1 MPKMDASQRWKN
13 LLLAALAFALMI
25 VMPTLASYVVS
36 YAVIYGAGFVG
47 GEPAIVRVVAFMN
60 ENMNLYSALV
70 YLVFGIPVLLWVR
83 GMRNR
88 ERARLR
94 HAQLEQQF
102 LESHDAYAG
111 QQLLVS
117 TAASGRQSFEPAAA
131 PGQRSMAPST
141 TTEQQPFMPAAASGR
156 QSFESAAAPGRQPL
170 SGSADSSQ
178 RPIASATDFASAS
191 FPEPPRPPARYI
203 YYGDRP
209 VAWQLASQGG
219 CAPQAQGGGAAQAQ
233 ALASARA
240 QLSRQG
246 HSKPTVYA
254 LVQGVDRRHFVAAAL
269 MGYGMQIVT
278 TLIMVLVNVLLPSVM
293 EEYNTLVDGSG
304 ITTYG
309 LMWVISTL
317 VLPPLVEEVG
327 FRGLGLTYLE
337 RAGVPF
343 AVANIVQALAF
354 GIFHM
359 NLTQGIYTFV
369 LGLALGHVTHR
380 SGSIAPAM
388 LMHLV
393 YNLMGTLGSDLIYSY
408 LPAPF
413 LILLITNVIA
423 LVYAFRL
430 LRPERGHGAAAV
442 QA

>member
-13 LLLAALAFALMI
+13 LLLAALAFVLMI

-36 YAVIYGAGFVG
+36 YTVIYGAGFVG

-70 YLVFGIPVLLWVR
+70 YLVFGIPVLFWVR

-88 ERARLR
+88 ERTRLR
-94 HAQLEQQF
+94 HAQLEQQY
-102 LESHDAYAG
+102 LESHDTYA
-111 QQLLVS
+111 
-117 TAASGRQSFEPAAA
+117 
-131 PGQRSMAPST
+131 
-141 TTEQQPFMPAAASGR
+141 EQQPFMPAAASG
-156 QSFESAAAPGRQPL
+156 QQPFGPAAASGQQPL
-170 SGSADSSQ
+170 SGGADSSQ

-191 FPEPPRPPARYI
+191 SPELLRPPARYI

-219 CAPQAQGGGAAQAQ
+219 GAPQAQAFSSVQTE
-233 ALASARA
+233 
-240 QLSRQG
+240 LSRQG
-246 HSKPTVYA
+246 HSRPTVNA
-254 LVQGVDRRHFVAAAL
+254 RIQGVDRRHFVAAAL

-317 VLPPLVEEVG
+317 VLPPLVEEAG

-343 AVANIVQALAF
+343 AAANIVQALAF

-369 LGLALGHVTHR
+369 LGLALGYVTHR

-413 LILLITNVIA
+413 LILLATNVIA

-430 LRPERGHGAAAV
+430 LRPKQGRGAAAM

>member
-1 MPKMDASQRWKN
+1 
-13 LLLAALAFALMI
+13 
-25 VMPTLASYVVS
+25 MPTV
-36 YAVIYGAGFVG
+36 
-47 GEPAIVRVVAFMN
+47 N
-60 ENMNLYSALV
+60 
-70 YLVFGIPVLLWVR
+70 
-83 GMRNR
+83 
-88 ERARLR
+88 AR
-94 HAQLEQQF
+94 
-102 LESHDAYAG
+102 
-111 QQLLVS
+111 
-117 TAASGRQSFEPAAA
+117 
-131 PGQRSMAPST
+131 
-141 TTEQQPFMPAAASGR
+141 
-156 QSFESAAAPGRQPL
+156 
-170 SGSADSSQ
+170 
-178 RPIASATDFASAS
+178 I
-191 FPEPPRPPARYI
+191 
-203 YYGDRP
+203 
-209 VAWQLASQGG
+209 
-219 CAPQAQGGGAAQAQ
+219 
-233 ALASARA
+233 
-240 QLSRQG
+240 
-246 HSKPTVYA
+246 
-254 LVQGVDRRHFVAAAL
+254 QGVDRRHFVAAAL

-317 VLPPLVEEVG
+317 VLPPLVEEAG

-369 LGLALGHVTHR
+369 LGLALGYVTHR

-413 LILLITNVIA
+413 LILLVTNVVA

-430 LRPERGHGAAAV
+430 LRPEQGRGAAAM

>member
-13 LLLAALAFALMI
+13 LLLAALSFALMI

-36 YAVIYGAGFVG
+36 YAIIYGAGFVG
-47 GEPAIVRVVAFMN
+47 GEPAIVRVVSFMN
-60 ENMNLYSALV
+60 ENVNLYSALI
-70 YLVFGIPVLLWVR
+70 YLVFGIPVLFWVR

-88 ERARLR
+88 ERTRPR
-94 HAQLEQQF
+94 HAQLEQQY
-102 LESHDAYAG
+102 LESHDTYAE
-111 QQLLVS
+111 QQP
-117 TAASGRQSFEPAAA
+117 FEPAAA
-131 PGQRSMAPST
+131 SG
-141 TTEQQPFMPAAASGR
+141 QQPFVP
-156 QSFESAAAPGRQPL
+156 AAAPGRQPL
-170 SGSADSSQ
+170 SGGADSSQ
-178 RPIASATDFASAS
+178 RPIASAADFASAS

-219 CAPQAQGGGAAQAQ
+219 CVPQAQDGGAPQAQ
-233 ALASARA
+233 ALASVQAE
-240 QLSRQG
+240 LSRQG
-246 HSKPTVYA
+246 HSKSTVNA
-254 LVQGVDRRHFVAAAL
+254 RIQGVDRRHFVAAAL

-317 VLPPLVEEVG
+317 VLPPLVEEAG

-369 LGLALGHVTHR
+369 LGLALGYVTHR

-413 LILLITNVIA
+413 LILLVTNVIA

-430 LRPERGHGAAAV
+430 LRPEQGRGAAAM

>member
-13 LLLAALAFALMI
+13 LLLAALAFVLMI

-36 YAVIYGAGFVG
+36 YTVIYGAGFVG

-60 ENMNLYSALV
+60 ENANLYSALI
-70 YLVFGIPVLLWVR
+70 YLVFGIPVLFWVR

-94 HAQLEQQF
+94 HAQLEQQY
-102 LESHDAYAG
+102 LESHDAYA
-111 QQLLVS
+111 
-117 TAASGRQSFEPAAA
+117 
-131 PGQRSMAPST
+131 
-141 TTEQQPFMPAAASGR
+141 EQQPFEPAAASGR
-156 QSFESAAAPGRQPL
+156 QPFGPAAASGQQPL
-170 SGSADSSQ
+170 SGGADSSQ
-178 RPIASATDFASAS
+178 RPIASATDSASAS
-191 FPEPPRPPARYI
+191 FPELPRPSAHYI

-219 CAPQAQGGGAAQAQ
+219 RAPQAQDGGAPQAQ
-233 ALASARA
+233 ALASVQAE
-240 QLSRQG
+240 LSRQG
-246 HSKPTVYA
+246 HSKPTVNA
-254 LVQGVDRRHFVAAAL
+254 RIQGVDRRHFVAAAL

-317 VLPPLVEEVG
+317 VLPPLVEEAG

-369 LGLALGHVTHR
+369 LGLALGYVTHR

-430 LRPERGHGAAAV
+430 LRPEQGRGAAAM

>member
-47 GEPAIVRVVAFMN
+47 GEPAIVRVAAFMN

-70 YLVFGIPVLLWVR
+70 YLVFGVPVLFWVR

-102 LESHDAYAG
+102 LESHDAYA
-111 QQLLVS
+111 
-117 TAASGRQSFEPAAA
+117 
-131 PGQRSMAPST
+131 
-141 TTEQQPFMPAAASGR
+141 EQQPFEPAAASGR
-156 QSFESAAAPGRQPL
+156 QPFGSAAAPGRQPL

-219 CAPQAQGGGAAQAQ
+219 CVPQAQDGGAPQAQAFSSVQTE
-233 ALASARA
+233 
-240 QLSRQG
+240 LSRRV
-246 HSKPTVYA
+246 HSRPTVNA
-254 LVQGVDRRHFVAAAL
+254 RIQGIDRRHFVAAAL

-317 VLPPLVEEVG
+317 VLPPLVEEAG

-369 LGLALGHVTHR
+369 LGLALGYVTHR

-430 LRPERGHGAAAV
+430 LRPEQGRGAAAM

>member
-70 YLVFGIPVLLWVR
+70 YLVFGIPVLFWVR

-88 ERARLR
+88 ERTRLR
-94 HAQLEQQF
+94 HAQLEQQY
-102 LESHDAYAG
+102 LESHDTYAE
-111 QQLLVS
+111 QQP
-117 TAASGRQSFEPAAA
+117 FEPAAA
-131 PGQRSMAPST
+131 SG
-141 TTEQQPFMPAAASGR
+141 QQPFVP
-156 QSFESAAAPGRQPL
+156 AAAPGRQPL
-170 SGSADSSQ
+170 SGGADSSQ

-219 CAPQAQGGGAAQAQ
+219 RAPQAQDGGEPQAQ
-233 ALASARA
+233 AFSSV
-240 QLSRQG
+240 QTELSRQG
-246 HSKPTVYA
+246 HSMPTVNA
-254 LVQGVDRRHFVAAAL
+254 RIQGVDHRHFVAAAL

-317 VLPPLVEEVG
+317 ALPPLVEEAG

-369 LGLALGHVTHR
+369 LGLALGYVTHR

-430 LRPERGHGAAAV
+430 LRPEQGRGAAAM

>member
-13 LLLAALAFALMI
+13 LLLAALAFVLMI

-36 YAVIYGAGFVG
+36 YTVIYGAGFVG

-70 YLVFGIPVLLWVR
+70 YLVFGIPVLFWVR

-94 HAQLEQQF
+94 HVQLEQQF

-111 QQLLVS
+111 QQ
-117 TAASGRQSFEPAAA
+117 
-131 PGQRSMAPST
+131 
-141 TTEQQPFMPAAASGR
+141 PFVPAAASG
-156 QSFESAAAPGRQPL
+156 QQPFVPAAAPGRQPL
-170 SGSADSSQ
+170 SGGADSSQ

-219 CAPQAQGGGAAQAQ
+219 RAPQAQDGGAPQAQ
-233 ALASARA
+233 AFSSV
-240 QLSRQG
+240 QTELSRRV
-246 HSKPTVYA
+246 HSRPTVNA
-254 LVQGVDRRHFVAAAL
+254 RIQGVDRRYFVAAAL

-317 VLPPLVEEVG
+317 VLPPLVEEAG

-369 LGLALGHVTHR
+369 LGLALGYVTHR

-430 LRPERGHGAAAV
+430 LRPEQGRSAAAM

>member
-60 ENMNLYSALV
+60 ENMNLYSALI
-70 YLVFGIPVLLWVR
+70 YLVFGIPVLFWVR
-83 GMRNR
+83 GMCNR

-94 HAQLEQQF
+94 HVQLEQQF

-111 QQLLVS
+111 QQ
-117 TAASGRQSFEPAAA
+117 SFVPAVAF
-131 PGQRSMAPST
+131 GQRSMAPST
-141 TTEQQPFMPAAASGR
+141 TTER
-156 QSFESAAAPGRQPL
+156 QSFEPAAAPGRQPL

-178 RPIASATDFASAS
+178 RPIASAADFASAS

-219 CAPQAQGGGAAQAQ
+219 CAPQDQGGGAAQAQ

-246 HSKPTVYA
+246 HSKPTVNA
-254 LVQGVDRRHFVAAAL
+254 RIQGVDRRHFVAAAL

-309 LMWVISTL
+309 LMWAISTL
-317 VLPPLVEEVG
+317 VLPPLVEEAG

-369 LGLALGHVTHR
+369 LGLALGYVTHR
-380 SGSIAPAM
+380 SGSTAPAM

-430 LRPERGHGAAAV
+430 LRPERGRGVAAM

>member
-13 LLLAALAFALMI
+13 LLLAALAFVLMI
-25 VMPTLASYVVS
+25 VMPTLSSYVVS
-36 YAVIYGAGFVG
+36 YTVIYGAGFVG

-60 ENMNLYSALV
+60 ENMNLYSALI
-70 YLVFGIPVLLWVR
+70 YLVFGIPVLFWVR

-102 LESHDAYAG
+102 LESHDAYA
-111 QQLLVS
+111 
-117 TAASGRQSFEPAAA
+117 
-131 PGQRSMAPST
+131 
-141 TTEQQPFMPAAASGR
+141 EQQPFVPAAASG
-156 QSFESAAAPGRQPL
+156 QQPFGPAAAPGRQPL
-170 SGSADSSQ
+170 SGGADSSQ

-219 CAPQAQGGGAAQAQ
+219 CVPQAQDGGAPQAQ
-233 ALASARA
+233 ALASVQAE
-240 QLSRQG
+240 LSRQG
-246 HSKPTVYA
+246 HSKPTVNA
-254 LVQGVDRRHFVAAAL
+254 RIQGVDRRHFVAAAL

-317 VLPPLVEEVG
+317 VLPPLVEEAG

-343 AVANIVQALAF
+343 AAANIVQALAF

-369 LGLALGHVTHR
+369 LGLALGYVTHR

-430 LRPERGHGAAAV
+430 LRPEQGRGAAAM

>member
-1 MPKMDASQRWKN
+1 
-13 LLLAALAFALMI
+13 MI

-47 GEPAIVRVVAFMN
+47 GEPAIVHVVAFLN

-70 YLVFGIPVLLWVR
+70 YLVFGIPVLFWVR

-88 ERARLR
+88 ERTRLR
-94 HAQLEQQF
+94 HAQLEQQY
-102 LESHDAYAG
+102 LESHDTYAE
-111 QQLLVS
+111 QQP
-117 TAASGRQSFEPAAA
+117 FEPAAA
-131 PGQRSMAPST
+131 SG
-141 TTEQQPFMPAAASGR
+141 QQPFVPAAAP
-156 QSFESAAAPGRQPL
+156 ERQPL

-191 FPEPPRPPARYI
+191 FPDPTRPPARYI

-219 CAPQAQGGGAAQAQ
+219 CAYQTQGGGAPQAQ
-233 ALASARA
+233 AFSSV
-240 QLSRQG
+240 QTELSR
-246 HSKPTVYA
+246 HSKPTVNA
-254 LVQGVDRRHFVAAAL
+254 RIQGVDRGHFVAAAL

-317 VLPPLVEEVG
+317 VLPPLVEEAG

-369 LGLALGHVTHR
+369 LGLALGYVTHR

-413 LILLITNVIA
+413 LILLVTNVVA

-430 LRPERGHGAAAV
+430 LRPKQGRGAAAM

>member
-36 YAVIYGAGFVG
+36 YAIIYGAGFVG

-60 ENMNLYSALV
+60 ENVNLYSALI
-70 YLVFGIPVLLWVR
+70 YLVFGIPVLFWVR

-88 ERARLR
+88 ERTRLR
-94 HAQLEQQF
+94 HARLEQQY
-102 LESHDAYAG
+102 LESHDTYAE
-111 QQLLVS
+111 QQP
-117 TAASGRQSFEPAAA
+117 FEPAAA
-131 PGQRSMAPST
+131 SG
-141 TTEQQPFMPAAASGR
+141 QQPFVP
-156 QSFESAAAPGRQPL
+156 AAAPGRQPL
-170 SGSADSSQ
+170 SGGADSSQ
-178 RPIASATDFASAS
+178 RPIASAADFASAS

-219 CAPQAQGGGAAQAQ
+219 CVPQAQDGGAPQAQAFSSVQAE
-233 ALASARA
+233 
-240 QLSRQG
+240 LSRRV
-246 HSKPTVYA
+246 HSMPTVNA
-254 LVQGVDRRHFVAAAL
+254 RIQGVDHRHFVAAAL

-317 VLPPLVEEVG
+317 VLPPLVEEAG

-343 AVANIVQALAF
+343 AAANIVQALAF

-369 LGLALGHVTHR
+369 LGLALGYVTHR

-413 LILLITNVIA
+413 LILLVTNVIA

-430 LRPERGHGAAAV
+430 LRPEQGSGAAAM

>member
-36 YAVIYGAGFVG
+36 YAIIYGAGFVG
-47 GEPAIVRVVAFMN
+47 GEPAIARVVAFMN

-70 YLVFGIPVLLWVR
+70 YLVFGIPVLFWVR

-94 HAQLEQQF
+94 HAQLEQQY
-102 LESHDAYAG
+102 LESHDTYAE
-111 QQLLVS
+111 QQPFEPA
-117 TAASGRQSFEPAAA
+117 AASGQQPFVPAAA
-131 PGQRSMAPST
+131 PGQ
-141 TTEQQPFMPAAASGR
+141 
-156 QSFESAAAPGRQPL
+156 QPL
-170 SGSADSSQ
+170 SGGADSSQ

-219 CAPQAQGGGAAQAQ
+219 CVLQAQDGGAPQAQAFSSVQTE
-233 ALASARA
+233 
-240 QLSRQG
+240 LSRQG
-246 HSKPTVYA
+246 HSKPTVNA
-254 LVQGVDRRHFVAAAL
+254 RIQGVDRRHFVAAAL

-317 VLPPLVEEVG
+317 VLPPLVEEAG

-369 LGLALGHVTHR
+369 LGLALGYVTHR

-430 LRPERGHGAAAV
+430 LRPEQGRGAAAM

>member
-13 LLLAALAFALMI
+13 LLLAALVFVLMI

-36 YAVIYGAGFVG
+36 YTVIYGAGFVG

-60 ENMNLYSALV
+60 ENVNLYSALV
-70 YLVFGIPVLLWVR
+70 YLVFGIPVLFWVR

-88 ERARLR
+88 ERTRLR

-102 LESHDAYAG
+102 LESHDAYAE
-111 QQLLVS
+111 QQP
-117 TAASGRQSFEPAAA
+117 FEPAAA
-131 PGQRSMAPST
+131 SG
-141 TTEQQPFMPAAASGR
+141 QQPFVP
-156 QSFESAAAPGRQPL
+156 AAAPGRQPL
-170 SGSADSSQ
+170 SGGADSSQ
-178 RPIASATDFASAS
+178 RPIASATDFAPAS

-219 CAPQAQGGGAAQAQ
+219 CVPQAQDGGAPQAQAFSSVQAE
-233 ALASARA
+233 
-240 QLSRQG
+240 LSRQG
-246 HSKPTVYA
+246 HSKPTVNA
-254 LVQGVDRRHFVAAAL
+254 RIQGVDRRHFVAAAL

-278 TLIMVLVNVLLPSVM
+278 TLIMVLVSVLLPSVM

-317 VLPPLVEEVG
+317 VLPPLVEEAG

-369 LGLALGHVTHR
+369 LGLALGYVTHR

-413 LILLITNVIA
+413 LILLVTNVIA

-430 LRPERGHGAAAV
+430 LRPEQGRGAAAM

>member
-13 LLLAALAFALMI
+13 LLLAALAFVLMI

-47 GEPAIVRVVAFMN
+47 GEPAIVHVVAFLN
-60 ENMNLYSALV
+60 ENMNLYSALI
-70 YLVFGIPVLLWVR
+70 YLVFGIPVLFWVR

-88 ERARLR
+88 ERTRLR
-94 HAQLEQQF
+94 HAQLEQQY
-102 LESHDAYAG
+102 LESHDTYAG
-111 QQLLVS
+111 QQP
-117 TAASGRQSFEPAAA
+117 FEPAAA
-131 PGQRSMAPST
+131 SG
-141 TTEQQPFMPAAASGR
+141 QQPFGP
-156 QSFESAAAPGRQPL
+156 AAAPGRQPL
-170 SGSADSSQ
+170 SEGADSSQ
-178 RPIASATDFASAS
+178 RPIASATDSASAS
-191 FPEPPRPPARYI
+191 FPDPTRPPARYI

-219 CAPQAQGGGAAQAQ
+219 RAPQAQDGGAPQAQ
-233 ALASARA
+233 ALASVQAE
-240 QLSRQG
+240 LSRQG
-246 HSKPTVYA
+246 HSKPTVNA
-254 LVQGVDRRHFVAAAL
+254 RIQGVDRRHFVAAAL

-317 VLPPLVEEVG
+317 VLPPLVEEAG

-369 LGLALGHVTHR
+369 LGLALGYVTHR

-430 LRPERGHGAAAV
+430 LRPERRRSAAAM

>member
-13 LLLAALAFALMI
+13 LLLAALAFVLMI

-36 YAVIYGAGFVG
+36 YTVIYGAGFVG

-60 ENMNLYSALV
+60 ENVNLYSALV
-70 YLVFGIPVLLWVR
+70 YLVFGIPVLFWVR

-111 QQLLVS
+111 QQPFV
-117 TAASGRQSFEPAAA
+117 PAAA
-131 PGQRSMAPST
+131 SGQRSMAPST
-141 TTEQQPFMPAAASGR
+141 TVGQQPFEPAAASG
-156 QSFESAAAPGRQPL
+156 QQPFVPAAAPGRQPL
-170 SGSADSSQ
+170 SGGADSSQ

-219 CAPQAQGGGAAQAQ
+219 RACQAQ
-233 ALASARA
+233 AFSSV
-240 QLSRQG
+240 QTELSRRV
-246 HSKPTVYA
+246 HSRPTVNA
-254 LVQGVDRRHFVAAAL
+254 RIQGVDHRHFVAAAL

-317 VLPPLVEEVG
+317 VLPPLVEEAG

-369 LGLALGHVTHR
+369 LGLALGYVTHR

-413 LILLITNVIA
+413 LILLATNVIA

-430 LRPERGHGAAAV
+430 LRPKQGRGAAAM

>member
-36 YAVIYGAGFVG
+36 YAIIYGAGFVG

-60 ENMNLYSALV
+60 ENMNLYSALI
-70 YLVFGIPVLLWVR
+70 YLVFGIPVLFWVR

-88 ERARLR
+88 ERTRLR

-102 LESHDAYAG
+102 LESHDAYAE
-111 QQLLVS
+111 QQP
-117 TAASGRQSFEPAAA
+117 FEPAAA
-131 PGQRSMAPST
+131 SG
-141 TTEQQPFMPAAASGR
+141 QQPFVP
-156 QSFESAAAPGRQPL
+156 AAAPGRQPL
-170 SGSADSSQ
+170 SGGADSSQ
-178 RPIASATDFASAS
+178 RPIASAADFASAS

-219 CAPQAQGGGAAQAQ
+219 CVPQAQDGGAPQAQAFSSVQTE
-233 ALASARA
+233 
-240 QLSRQG
+240 LSRRV
-246 HSKPTVYA
+246 HSRPTVNA
-254 LVQGVDRRHFVAAAL
+254 RIQGVDRRHFVATAL

-317 VLPPLVEEVG
+317 VLPPLVEEAG

-369 LGLALGHVTHR
+369 LGLALGYVTHR

-430 LRPERGHGAAAV
+430 LRPEQGRGAAAM

>member
-13 LLLAALAFALMI
+13 LMLAALAFVLMI

-36 YAVIYGAGFVG
+36 YTVIYGAGFVG

-60 ENMNLYSALV
+60 ENMNLYSAPV
-70 YLVFGIPVLLWVR
+70 YLVFGIPVLFWVR

-102 LESHDAYAG
+102 LESHDAYA
-111 QQLLVS
+111 
-117 TAASGRQSFEPAAA
+117 
-131 PGQRSMAPST
+131 
-141 TTEQQPFMPAAASGR
+141 EQQPFEPAAASGR
-156 QSFESAAAPGRQPL
+156 QPFVPAAAPGRQPL
-170 SGSADSSQ
+170 SGGADSSQ

-191 FPEPPRPPARYI
+191 FPEPPHPPARYI

-209 VAWQLASQGG
+209 VAWQLASQGVCVPQAQDG
-219 CAPQAQGGGAAQAQ
+219 GAPQAQAFSSAQTE
-233 ALASARA
+233 
-240 QLSRQG
+240 LSRRV
-246 HSKPTVYA
+246 HSKPTVNA
-254 LVQGVDRRHFVAAAL
+254 RIQGVDRRHFVAAAL

-317 VLPPLVEEVG
+317 ALPPLVEEAG

-343 AVANIVQALAF
+343 AAANIVQALAF

-369 LGLALGHVTHR
+369 LGLALGYVTHR

-413 LILLITNVIA
+413 LILLVTNVVA

-430 LRPERGHGAAAV
+430 LRPERGHSAAAM

>member
-36 YAVIYGAGFVG
+36 YAIIYGAGFVG

-70 YLVFGIPVLLWVR
+70 YLVFGIPVLFWVR

-94 HAQLEQQF
+94 HAQLEQQY
-102 LESHDAYAG
+102 LESHDTYAE
-111 QQLLVS
+111 QQP
-117 TAASGRQSFEPAAA
+117 FEPAAA
-131 PGQRSMAPST
+131 SG
-141 TTEQQPFMPAAASGR
+141 QQPFVP
-156 QSFESAAAPGRQPL
+156 AAAPGRQPF
-170 SGSADSSQ
+170 SGGANSSQ
-178 RPIASATDFASAS
+178 RPTASATDSASAS
-191 FPEPPRPPARYI
+191 FPEPPSPPARYI

-219 CAPQAQGGGAAQAQ
+219 CVPQAQDGGAPQAQAFSSVQTE
-233 ALASARA
+233 
-240 QLSRQG
+240 LSRRV
-246 HSKPTVYA
+246 HSMPTVNA
-254 LVQGVDRRHFVAAAL
+254 RIQGVDHRHFIAAVL

-317 VLPPLVEEVG
+317 VLPPLVEEAG

-343 AVANIVQALAF
+343 AAANIVQALAF

-369 LGLALGHVTHR
+369 LGLALGYVTHR

-430 LRPERGHGAAAV
+430 LRPEQGRGAAAM

>member
-13 LLLAALAFALMI
+13 LLLAALAFVLMI

-36 YAVIYGAGFVG
+36 YAVIYGVGFVG

-70 YLVFGIPVLLWVR
+70 YLVFGIPVLFWVR

-88 ERARLR
+88 ERTRLR
-94 HAQLEQQF
+94 HAQLEQQY
-102 LESHDAYAG
+102 LESHDTYA
-111 QQLLVS
+111 
-117 TAASGRQSFEPAAA
+117 
-131 PGQRSMAPST
+131 
-141 TTEQQPFMPAAASGR
+141 EQQPFEPAAASGR
-156 QSFESAAAPGRQPL
+156 QPFGSAAAPGRQSL

-178 RPIASATDFASAS
+178 RSIASATDSASAS

-219 CAPQAQGGGAAQAQ
+219 RAPQAQDGGAPQAQ
-233 ALASARA
+233 AFSSVQAE
-240 QLSRQG
+240 LSRQG
-246 HSKPTVYA
+246 HSKPTVNA
-254 LVQGVDRRHFVAAAL
+254 RIQGVDRRHFVAAAL

-317 VLPPLVEEVG
+317 VLPPLVEEAG

-369 LGLALGHVTHR
+369 LGLALGYVTHR

-408 LPAPF
+408 LPVPL
-413 LILLITNVIA
+413 LILLVTNVIA

-430 LRPERGHGAAAV
+430 LRPEQGRGAAAM

>member
-13 LLLAALAFALMI
+13 LLLAALAFVLMI

-36 YAVIYGAGFVG
+36 YIVIYGAGFVG

-70 YLVFGIPVLLWVR
+70 YLVFGVPVLFWVR

-102 LESHDAYAG
+102 LESHDAYA
-111 QQLLVS
+111 
-117 TAASGRQSFEPAAA
+117 
-131 PGQRSMAPST
+131 
-141 TTEQQPFMPAAASGR
+141 EQQPFVPAAASGR
-156 QSFESAAAPGRQPL
+156 QPFGPAAASGRQPL
-170 SGSADSSQ
+170 SGGADSSQ
-178 RPIASATDFASAS
+178 RPIASATDFTSAS

-219 CAPQAQGGGAAQAQ
+219 CVPQAQDGGAPQAQAFSSVQTE
-233 ALASARA
+233 
-240 QLSRQG
+240 LSRQV
-246 HSKPTVYA
+246 HSRPTVNA
-254 LVQGVDRRHFVAAAL
+254 RIQGVDHRHFVAAAL

-317 VLPPLVEEVG
+317 VLPPLVEEAG

-369 LGLALGHVTHR
+369 LGLALGYVTHR

-413 LILLITNVIA
+413 LILLVTNVIA

-430 LRPERGHGAAAV
+430 LRPEQGRGAAAM

>member
-70 YLVFGIPVLLWVR
+70 YLVFGIPVLFWVR

-88 ERARLR
+88 ERTRLR
-94 HAQLEQQF
+94 HAQLEQQY
-102 LESHDAYAG
+102 LESHDTYAE
-111 QQLLVS
+111 QQP
-117 TAASGRQSFEPAAA
+117 FEPAAA
-131 PGQRSMAPST
+131 SG
-141 TTEQQPFMPAAASGR
+141 QQPFVP
-156 QSFESAAAPGRQPL
+156 AAAPGRQPL
-170 SGSADSSQ
+170 SGGADSSQ

-203 YYGDRP
+203 YYGGHP

-219 CAPQAQGGGAAQAQ
+219 CAPQAQAGGAAQAQ
-233 ALASARA
+233 ALASV
-240 QLSRQG
+240 QTELSRRV
-246 HSKPTVYA
+246 HSMPTVNA
-254 LVQGVDRRHFVAAAL
+254 RIQGVDRRHFVAAAL

-317 VLPPLVEEVG
+317 VLPPLVEEAG

-369 LGLALGHVTHR
+369 LGLALGYVTHR

-388 LMHLV
+388 FMHLV

-413 LILLITNVIA
+413 LILLITNVVA

-430 LRPERGHGAAAV
+430 LRPERGRGAAAV

>member
-13 LLLAALAFALMI
+13 LLLAALAFVLMI

-47 GEPAIVRVVAFMN
+47 GEPAIVHVVAFLN
-60 ENMNLYSALV
+60 ENMNLYSALI
-70 YLVFGIPVLLWVR
+70 YLVFGIPVLFWVR

-94 HAQLEQQF
+94 HAQLEQQY
-102 LESHDAYAG
+102 LESHDTYA
-111 QQLLVS
+111 
-117 TAASGRQSFEPAAA
+117 
-131 PGQRSMAPST
+131 
-141 TTEQQPFMPAAASGR
+141 EQQPFVPAAASGR
-156 QSFESAAAPGRQPL
+156 QPFGPAAAPGRQPL
-170 SGSADSSQ
+170 SGGADSSQ

-219 CAPQAQGGGAAQAQ
+219 CVPQAQDGGAPQAQAFSSVQTE
-233 ALASARA
+233 
-240 QLSRQG
+240 LSRRV
-246 HSKPTVYA
+246 HSKPTVNA
-254 LVQGVDRRHFVAAAL
+254 RIQGVDRRHFVAAAL

-317 VLPPLVEEVG
+317 VLPPLVEEAG

-369 LGLALGHVTHR
+369 LGLALGYVTHR

-413 LILLITNVIA
+413 LILLVTNVIA

-430 LRPERGHGAAAV
+430 LRPKQGRGAAAM

>member
-1 MPKMDASQRWKN
+1 MPKMDASQRWKS
-13 LLLAALAFALMI
+13 LLLAALAFVLMI

-36 YAVIYGAGFVG
+36 YTVIYGAGFVG

-60 ENMNLYSALV
+60 ESMNLYSALV
-70 YLVFGIPVLLWVR
+70 YLVFGIPVLFWVR

-88 ERARLR
+88 ERTRLR
-94 HAQLEQQF
+94 HAQLEQQY
-102 LESHDAYAG
+102 LESHDTYA
-111 QQLLVS
+111 
-117 TAASGRQSFEPAAA
+117 
-131 PGQRSMAPST
+131 
-141 TTEQQPFMPAAASGR
+141 EQQPFVPAAASG
-156 QSFESAAAPGRQPL
+156 QQPFVPAAAPGRQPL
-170 SGSADSSQ
+170 SGGADSSQ

-219 CAPQAQGGGAAQAQ
+219 RAPQAQDGGAPQAQ
-233 ALASARA
+233 AFSSV
-240 QLSRQG
+240 QTELSRRV
-246 HSKPTVYA
+246 HSRPTVNA
-254 LVQGVDRRHFVAAAL
+254 RIQGVDHRHFVAAAL

-317 VLPPLVEEVG
+317 VLPPLVEEAG

-369 LGLALGHVTHR
+369 LGLALGYVTHR

-408 LPAPF
+408 LPVPL
-413 LILLITNVIA
+413 LILLVTNVIA

-430 LRPERGHGAAAV
+430 LRPEQGRGAAAM

>member
-36 YAVIYGAGFVG
+36 YTVIYGAGFVG

-60 ENMNLYSALV
+60 ENMNLYSALI
-70 YLVFGIPVLLWVR
+70 YLVFGIPVLFWVR

-102 LESHDAYAG
+102 LESHDAYA
-111 QQLLVS
+111 
-117 TAASGRQSFEPAAA
+117 
-131 PGQRSMAPST
+131 
-141 TTEQQPFMPAAASGR
+141 EQQPFVPAAASG
-156 QSFESAAAPGRQPL
+156 QQPFVPAAAPGRQPL
-170 SGSADSSQ
+170 SGGADSSQ

-219 CAPQAQGGGAAQAQ
+219 CVPQAQDGGAPQAQAFSSVQTE
-233 ALASARA
+233 
-240 QLSRQG
+240 LSRRV
-246 HSKPTVYA
+246 HSRPTVNA
-254 LVQGVDRRHFVAAAL
+254 RIQGVDRRHFVAAAL

-317 VLPPLVEEVG
+317 VLPPLVEEAG

-343 AVANIVQALAF
+343 AVANILQALAF

-369 LGLALGHVTHR
+369 LGLALGYVTHR

-430 LRPERGHGAAAV
+430 LRPEQGRGAAAM

>member
-13 LLLAALAFALMI
+13 LLLAALAFVLMI

-36 YAVIYGAGFVG
+36 YTVIYGAGFVG

-60 ENMNLYSALV
+60 ENMNLYSALI
-70 YLVFGIPVLLWVR
+70 YLVFGIPVLFWVR

-102 LESHDAYAG
+102 LESHDAYA
-111 QQLLVS
+111 
-117 TAASGRQSFEPAAA
+117 
-131 PGQRSMAPST
+131 
-141 TTEQQPFMPAAASGR
+141 EQQPFVP
-156 QSFESAAAPGRQPL
+156 AAAPGRQPL
-170 SGSADSSQ
+170 SGGADSSQ
-178 RPIASATDFASAS
+178 RPIASAADFASAS

-219 CAPQAQGGGAAQAQ
+219 CVPQAQDGGAPQAQAFSSVQAE
-233 ALASARA
+233 
-240 QLSRQG
+240 LSRRV
-246 HSKPTVYA
+246 HSMPTVNA
-254 LVQGVDRRHFVAAAL
+254 RIQGVDRRHFVAAAL

-317 VLPPLVEEVG
+317 VLPPLVEEAG

-369 LGLALGHVTHR
+369 LGLALGYVTHR

-413 LILLITNVIA
+413 LILLITNVVA

-430 LRPERGHGAAAV
+430 LRPEQGCGAAAM

>member
-13 LLLAALAFALMI
+13 LLLAALAFVLMI

-36 YAVIYGAGFVG
+36 YTVIYGAGFVG

-70 YLVFGIPVLLWVR
+70 YLVFGIPVLFWVR

-102 LESHDAYAG
+102 LESHDAYA
-111 QQLLVS
+111 
-117 TAASGRQSFEPAAA
+117 
-131 PGQRSMAPST
+131 
-141 TTEQQPFMPAAASGR
+141 EQQPFVPAAASGR
-156 QSFESAAAPGRQPL
+156 QPFGPAAASGQQPL
-170 SGSADSSQ
+170 SGGADSSQ
-178 RPIASATDFASAS
+178 RPIASATDSASAS

-219 CAPQAQGGGAAQAQ
+219 CVPQAQDGGAPQAQ
-233 ALASARA
+233 ALASVQAE
-240 QLSRQG
+240 LSRQG
-246 HSKPTVYA
+246 HSMPTVNA
-254 LVQGVDRRHFVAAAL
+254 RIQGVDHRHFVAAAL

-317 VLPPLVEEVG
+317 VLPPLVEEAG

-343 AVANIVQALAF
+343 AAANIVQALAF

-369 LGLALGHVTHR
+369 LGLALGYVTHR

-430 LRPERGHGAAAV
+430 LRPEQGRGAAAM

>member
-13 LLLAALAFALMI
+13 LLLAALAFVLMI

-47 GEPAIVRVVAFMN
+47 GEPAIVRAVAFVN

-70 YLVFGIPVLLWVR
+70 YLVFGIPVLFWVR

-88 ERARLR
+88 ERTRLR

-102 LESHDAYAG
+102 LESHDTYAE
-111 QQLLVS
+111 QQP
-117 TAASGRQSFEPAAA
+117 FEPAAA
-131 PGQRSMAPST
+131 SG
-141 TTEQQPFMPAAASGR
+141 QQPFVP
-156 QSFESAAAPGRQPL
+156 AAAPGRQPL
-170 SGSADSSQ
+170 SGGADSSQ

-191 FPEPPRPPARYI
+191 FPEPPRLPARYI

-209 VAWQLASQGG
+209 VAWQLASQAGCVPQAQDGG
-219 CAPQAQGGGAAQAQ
+219 APQAQAFSSVQAE
-233 ALASARA
+233 
-240 QLSRQG
+240 LSRRV
-246 HSKPTVYA
+246 HSRPTVNA
-254 LVQGVDRRHFVAAAL
+254 RIQGVDRRHFVSAAL

-317 VLPPLVEEVG
+317 VLPPLVEEAG

-369 LGLALGHVTHR
+369 LGLALGYVTHR

-430 LRPERGHGAAAV
+430 LRPEQGRGAAAM

>member
-83 GMRNR
+83 GMGNR

-94 HAQLEQQF
+94 HVRLEQQF
-102 LESHDAYAG
+102 LESHDAFAG
-111 QQLLVS
+111 QQ
-117 TAASGRQSFEPAAA
+117 SFVPAAA
-131 PGQRSMAPST
+131 SGQRSMAPST
-141 TTEQQPFMPAAASGR
+141 TVEQQPFVPAAASG
-156 QSFESAAAPGRQPL
+156 QQPFVPVAAPGQQPF
-170 SGSADSSQ
+170 SGGADSSQ
-178 RPIASATDFASAS
+178 RPIASVTDSASAS

-219 CAPQAQGGGAAQAQ
+219 RAPQAQDGCVPQAQDGGAPQAQ
-233 ALASARA
+233 AFSSV
-240 QLSRQG
+240 QTELSRRV
-246 HSKPTVYA
+246 HSKPTVNA
-254 LVQGVDRRHFVAAAL
+254 RIQGVDRRHFVAAAL

-317 VLPPLVEEVG
+317 VLPPLVEEAG

-343 AVANIVQALAF
+343 AAANIVQALAF

-369 LGLALGHVTHR
+369 LGLALGYVTHR

-413 LILLITNVIA
+413 LILLITNVVA

-430 LRPERGHGAAAV
+430 LRPEQGCGAAAM

>member
-36 YAVIYGAGFVG
+36 YTVIYGAGFVG

-70 YLVFGIPVLLWVR
+70 YLVFGIPVLFWVR

-88 ERARLR
+88 ERTRLR
-94 HAQLEQQF
+94 HAQLEQQY
-102 LESHDAYAG
+102 LESHDTYA
-111 QQLLVS
+111 
-117 TAASGRQSFEPAAA
+117 
-131 PGQRSMAPST
+131 
-141 TTEQQPFMPAAASGR
+141 EQQPFVPAAASGR
-156 QSFESAAAPGRQPL
+156 QPFGPVAASGQQPL
-170 SGSADSSQ
+170 SGGADSSQ
-178 RPIASATDFASAS
+178 RPIASATDSASAS
-191 FPEPPRPPARYI
+191 FPELPRPSARYI

-219 CAPQAQGGGAAQAQ
+219 RAPQAQDGGAPQAQ
-233 ALASARA
+233 ALASVQAE
-240 QLSRQG
+240 LSRQG
-246 HSKPTVYA
+246 HSKPTVNA
-254 LVQGVDRRHFVAAAL
+254 RIQGVDRRHFVAAAL

-317 VLPPLVEEVG
+317 VLPPLVEEAG

-343 AVANIVQALAF
+343 AAANIVQALAF

-369 LGLALGHVTHR
+369 LGLALGYVTHR

-413 LILLITNVIA
+413 LILLVTNVIA

-430 LRPERGHGAAAV
+430 LRPEQGRGVAAM

>member
-70 YLVFGIPVLLWVR
+70 YLVFGIPVLFWVR

-94 HAQLEQQF
+94 HAQLEQQI
-102 LESHDAYAG
+102 LESHDAYA
-111 QQLLVS
+111 
-117 TAASGRQSFEPAAA
+117 
-131 PGQRSMAPST
+131 
-141 TTEQQPFMPAAASGR
+141 EQQPFMPAAASG
-156 QSFESAAAPGRQPL
+156 QQPFVPAAAPGRQTL
-170 SGSADSSQ
+170 SGGADSSQ

-219 CAPQAQGGGAAQAQ
+219 CAPQAQGGGVAQAQ

-246 HSKPTVYA
+246 HSKPTVNA
-254 LVQGVDRRHFVAAAL
+254 RIQGVDRRHFVAAAL

-309 LMWVISTL
+309 LTWVISTL
-317 VLPPLVEEVG
+317 VLPPLVEEAG

-369 LGLALGHVTHR
+369 LGLALGYVTHR
-380 SGSIAPAM
+380 SGSTAPAM

-430 LRPERGHGAAAV
+430 LRPERGRGAAAM

>member
-70 YLVFGIPVLLWVR
+70 YLVFGIPVLFWVR

-102 LESHDAYAG
+102 LESHDTYAE
-111 QQLLVS
+111 QQP
-117 TAASGRQSFEPAAA
+117 FEPAAA
-131 PGQRSMAPST
+131 SG
-141 TTEQQPFMPAAASGR
+141 QQPFVP
-156 QSFESAAAPGRQPL
+156 AAAPGRQPF
-170 SGSADSSQ
+170 SGGANSSQ
-178 RPIASATDFASAS
+178 RPTASATDSASAS

-219 CAPQAQGGGAAQAQ
+219 CVPQAQDGGAPQAQAFSSVQTE
-233 ALASARA
+233 
-240 QLSRQG
+240 LSRRV
-246 HSKPTVYA
+246 HSMPTVNTRI
-254 LVQGVDRRHFVAAAL
+254 QGVDHRHFVAAAL

-317 VLPPLVEEVG
+317 ALPPLVEEAG

-343 AVANIVQALAF
+343 AAANIVQALAF

-369 LGLALGHVTHR
+369 LGLALGYVTHR

-430 LRPERGHGAAAV
+430 LRPEQGRGAAAM

>member
-13 LLLAALAFALMI
+13 LLLAALAFVLMI

-70 YLVFGIPVLLWVR
+70 YLVFGIPVLFWVR

-102 LESHDAYAG
+102 LESHDAYAK
-111 QQLLVS
+111 QQP
-117 TAASGRQSFEPAAA
+117 FEPAAA
-131 PGQRSMAPST
+131 SGQRSMAPST
-141 TTEQQPFMPAAASGR
+141 TVEQQPFVPAAAS
-156 QSFESAAAPGRQPL
+156 GRQPL

-219 CAPQAQGGGAAQAQ
+219 CVPQAQDGGAPQAQ
-233 ALASARA
+233 ALASV
-240 QLSRQG
+240 QTELSRRV
-246 HSKPTVYA
+246 HSKPTVNA
-254 LVQGVDRRHFVAAAL
+254 RIQGDDRRHFVAAAL

-317 VLPPLVEEVG
+317 VLPPLVEEAG
-327 FRGLGLTYLE
+327 FRGLGLAYLE
-337 RAGVPF
+337 RAGAPF

-369 LGLALGHVTHR
+369 LGLALGYVTHR

-430 LRPERGHGAAAV
+430 LRPEQGRGAAAM

>member
-13 LLLAALAFALMI
+13 LLLAALAFVLMI

-36 YAVIYGAGFVG
+36 YTAIYGAGFVG

-70 YLVFGIPVLLWVR
+70 YLVFGIPVLFWVR
-83 GMRNR
+83 DMRNR

-102 LESHDAYAG
+102 LESHDAYA
-111 QQLLVS
+111 
-117 TAASGRQSFEPAAA
+117 
-131 PGQRSMAPST
+131 
-141 TTEQQPFMPAAASGR
+141 EQQPFVPAAASGR
-156 QSFESAAAPGRQPL
+156 QPFGPAAASGQQPL
-170 SGSADSSQ
+170 SGGADSSQ
-178 RPIASATDFASAS
+178 RPIASATDSASAS
-191 FPEPPRPPARYI
+191 FPELPRPSARYI

-219 CAPQAQGGGAAQAQ
+219 RAPQAQDGGAPQAQ
-233 ALASARA
+233 ALASVQAK
-240 QLSRQG
+240 LSRQG
-246 HSKPTVYA
+246 HSKPTVNA
-254 LVQGVDRRHFVAAAL
+254 RIQGVDRRHFVAAAL

-317 VLPPLVEEVG
+317 VLPPLVEEAG

-369 LGLALGHVTHR
+369 LGLALGYVTHR

-413 LILLITNVIA
+413 LILLVTNVVA

-430 LRPERGHGAAAV
+430 LRPERGHSAAAM

>member
-1 MPKMDASQRWKN
+1 MPKMDASQRWKS
-13 LLLAALAFALMI
+13 LLLATLAFVLMI

-70 YLVFGIPVLLWVR
+70 YLVFGIPVLFWVR

-94 HAQLEQQF
+94 HAQLEQQI
-102 LESHDAYAG
+102 LESHDAYA
-111 QQLLVS
+111 
-117 TAASGRQSFEPAAA
+117 
-131 PGQRSMAPST
+131 
-141 TTEQQPFMPAAASGR
+141 EQQPFMPAAASG
-156 QSFESAAAPGRQPL
+156 QQPFGPAAAPGRQTL
-170 SGSADSSQ
+170 SGGADSSQ

-219 CAPQAQGGGAAQAQ
+219 CVPQAQDGGAPQAQ
-233 ALASARA
+233 ALASVQAE
-240 QLSRQG
+240 LSRQG
-246 HSKPTVYA
+246 HSRPTVNA
-254 LVQGVDRRHFVAAAL
+254 RIQGVDRRHFVAAAL

-317 VLPPLVEEVG
+317 VLPPLVEEAG

-369 LGLALGHVTHR
+369 LGLALGYVTHR

-430 LRPERGHGAAAV
+430 LRPEQGRGAAAM

>member
-70 YLVFGIPVLLWVR
+70 YLVFGIPVLFWVR

-88 ERARLR
+88 ERTRLR
-94 HAQLEQQF
+94 HAQLEQQY
-102 LESHDAYAG
+102 LEIHDTYAE
-111 QQLLVS
+111 QQP
-117 TAASGRQSFEPAAA
+117 FEPAAA
-131 PGQRSMAPST
+131 SG
-141 TTEQQPFMPAAASGR
+141 QQPFVP
-156 QSFESAAAPGRQPL
+156 AAAPGRQPL
-170 SGSADSSQ
+170 SGGADSSQ

-219 CAPQAQGGGAAQAQ
+219 CVPQAQDGGAPQAQAFSSVQTE
-233 ALASARA
+233 
-240 QLSRQG
+240 LSRQG
-246 HSKPTVYA
+246 HSKPTVNA
-254 LVQGVDRRHFVAAAL
+254 RIQGVDRRHFVAAVL

-317 VLPPLVEEVG
+317 VLPPLVEEAG

-343 AVANIVQALAF
+343 AAANIVQALAF

-369 LGLALGHVTHR
+369 LGLALGYVTHR

-430 LRPERGHGAAAV
+430 LRPERRRGAAAM

>member
-47 GEPAIVRVVAFMN
+47 GEPAIVRVLAFMN

-70 YLVFGIPVLLWVR
+70 YLVFGIPVLFWVR

-88 ERARLR
+88 ERTRLR
-94 HAQLEQQF
+94 HAQLEQQY
-102 LESHDAYAG
+102 LEIHDTYA
-111 QQLLVS
+111 
-117 TAASGRQSFEPAAA
+117 
-131 PGQRSMAPST
+131 
-141 TTEQQPFMPAAASGR
+141 EQQPFMPAAASG
-156 QSFESAAAPGRQPL
+156 QQPFVPAAAPGRQPL
-170 SGSADSSQ
+170 SGGADSSQ

-219 CAPQAQGGGAAQAQ
+219 CVPQAQDGGAPQAQAFSSVQTE
-233 ALASARA
+233 
-240 QLSRQG
+240 LSRRV
-246 HSKPTVYA
+246 HSRPTVNA
-254 LVQGVDRRHFVAAAL
+254 RIQGVDHRHFVAAAL

-317 VLPPLVEEVG
+317 VLPPLEEEAG

-369 LGLALGHVTHR
+369 LGLALGYVTHR

-430 LRPERGHGAAAV
+430 LRPERGRSAAAM

>member
-47 GEPAIVRVVAFMN
+47 GEPAVVRVVAFMN

-70 YLVFGIPVLLWVR
+70 YLVFGIPVLFWVR

-131 PGQRSMAPST
+131 PG
-141 TTEQQPFMPAAASGR
+141 
-156 QSFESAAAPGRQPL
+156 RQPL

-178 RPIASATDFASAS
+178 RPIASAADFASAS

-219 CAPQAQGGGAAQAQ
+219 GAPQAQGGGAAQVH
-233 ALASARA
+233 ALASVQAE
-240 QLSRQG
+240 LSQQG
-246 HSKPTVYA
+246 HSKPTVSA
-254 LVQGVDRRHFVAAAL
+254 RIQGVDRRHFVAAAL

-317 VLPPLVEEVG
+317 VLPPLVEEAG

-359 NLTQGIYTFV
+359 NLTQGMYTFV
-369 LGLALGHVTHR
+369 LGLALGYVTHR
-380 SGSIAPAM
+380 SGSIAPAV

-413 LILLITNVIA
+413 LILLVTNVVA

-430 LRPERGHGAAAV
+430 LRPERGRGAAAV
-442 QA
+442 QV

>member
-13 LLLAALAFALMI
+13 LLLAALAFVLMI

-36 YAVIYGAGFVG
+36 YIVIYGAGFVG

-70 YLVFGIPVLLWVR
+70 YLVFGVPVLFWVR

-94 HAQLEQQF
+94 HAQLEQQI
-102 LESHDAYAG
+102 LESHDAYA
-111 QQLLVS
+111 
-117 TAASGRQSFEPAAA
+117 
-131 PGQRSMAPST
+131 
-141 TTEQQPFMPAAASGR
+141 EQQPFVPAAASGR
-156 QSFESAAAPGRQPL
+156 QPFGPAAASGQQPL
-170 SGSADSSQ
+170 SGGADSSQ

-219 CAPQAQGGGAAQAQ
+219 CVPQAQDGGAPQAQAFSSVQTE
-233 ALASARA
+233 
-240 QLSRQG
+240 LSRRV
-246 HSKPTVYA
+246 HSRPTVNA
-254 LVQGVDRRHFVAAAL
+254 WIQGVDHRHFVAAVL

-317 VLPPLVEEVG
+317 VLPPLVEEAG

-343 AVANIVQALAF
+343 AAANIVQALAF

-369 LGLALGHVTHR
+369 LGLALGYVTNR

-413 LILLITNVIA
+413 LVLLVTNVIA

-430 LRPERGHGAAAV
+430 LRPEQGRGAAAM

>member
-13 LLLAALAFALMI
+13 LLLAALAFAFMI

-70 YLVFGIPVLLWVR
+70 YLVFGIPVLFWVR

-88 ERARLR
+88 ERTRLR
-94 HAQLEQQF
+94 HAQLEQLY
-102 LESHDAYAG
+102 LESHDTYA
-111 QQLLVS
+111 
-117 TAASGRQSFEPAAA
+117 
-131 PGQRSMAPST
+131 
-141 TTEQQPFMPAAASGR
+141 EQQPFVP
-156 QSFESAAAPGRQPL
+156 AAAPGRQPL
-170 SGSADSSQ
+170 SGGADFSQ
-178 RPIASATDFASAS
+178 RPIASATDSASAS
-191 FPEPPRPPARYI
+191 FPDPTRPLARYI

-219 CAPQAQGGGAAQAQ
+219 CVPQAQDGGAPQAQAFSSVQAE
-233 ALASARA
+233 
-240 QLSRQG
+240 LSRQG
-246 HSKPTVYA
+246 HSKPTVNA
-254 LVQGVDRRHFVAAAL
+254 RIQGVDRRHFVAAAL

-317 VLPPLVEEVG
+317 VLPPLVEEAG

-369 LGLALGHVTHR
+369 LGLALGYVTHR

-413 LILLITNVIA
+413 LILLVTNVIA

-430 LRPERGHGAAAV
+430 LRPKQGRGAAAM

>member
-13 LLLAALAFALMI
+13 LLLAALAFAFMI

-70 YLVFGIPVLLWVR
+70 YLVFGIPVLFWVR

-88 ERARLR
+88 ERTRLR
-94 HAQLEQQF
+94 HAQLEQQY
-102 LESHDAYAG
+102 LESHDTYAE
-111 QQLLVS
+111 Q
-117 TAASGRQSFEPAAA
+117 RPFEPAAA
-131 PGQRSMAPST
+131 SG
-141 TTEQQPFMPAAASGR
+141 QQPFVP
-156 QSFESAAAPGRQPL
+156 AAAPGRQPL
-170 SGSADSSQ
+170 SGGADSSQ

-219 CAPQAQGGGAAQAQ
+219 RAPQAQDGGAPQAQ
-233 ALASARA
+233 ALASVQAE
-240 QLSRQG
+240 LSRQG
-246 HSKPTVYA
+246 HSKPTVNA
-254 LVQGVDRRHFVAAAL
+254 RIQGVDRRHFVAAAL

-317 VLPPLVEEVG
+317 VLPPLVEEAG

-369 LGLALGHVTHR
+369 LGLALGYVTHR

-430 LRPERGHGAAAV
+430 LRPEQGRGAAAM